1 MPTMFDTL
9 ATLIKEQTRND
20 IKKEE
25 RRKKSRHGIHVGSS
39 NEFMKKV
46 KLKMLFGSYYSTRL
60 EDKKTYQGH

>member
-1 MPTMFDTL
+1 MPTTIDTL

-25 RRKKSRHGIHVGSS
+25 KKKSRQGIHVGSS
-39 NEFMKKV
+39 NEFRTKI